1 MKLNQTKQRV
11 FHLAI
16 TLLFFA
22 AAAHGAPSPDPTARS
37 PEARLDGKNADSQAE
52 PRPNTSTASSS
63 TDRSAEAT
71 TPERAKIVDPEP
83 MSEEALLARYQG
95 WVSGLSDAARRRW
108 EVNDREGCVTLGG
121 SWRVIGS
128 SKGCLIHG
136 KQNGLWVTAS
146 EKERLEEHL
155 LDGEKSGPVRRLRE
169 EVLIESGH
177 LLRGEREGRWRLFHA
192 GGQPKEEI
200 DYQAGVRSGTYRRWF
215 ENCRRE
221 EVGRYQEGKKDGL
234 WRGWRERG
242 GRAYEGR
249 WVAGVREGRWRRF
262 HKNNKL
268 IEEGERRGDKRE
280 GPWHQWFASGQRW
293 RTVKY
298 IAGKLVDRDIERCI
312 ASKADW
318 EIDWERREE
327 GCRRFGSFSV
337 GVKRIYYPNGKILGR
352 EVYVMNQRTGLYQR
366 WHENGKELVTGQFE
380 AGVPVGLF
388 QYKGPNGEPWAQVL
402 IHKGSGLWRSWN
414 SDQQLI
420 EEGLYHHAQLGRWR
434 SWSDEGQL
442 TEERFYDRHG
452 NLDGPYQAWY
462 ANGQPRFK
470 GEFESGGPSGFW
482 RVFYSNG
489 QLESAGFYADGQRSG
504 QWSEYYWQSTLR
516 QRGNYSEGRR
526 SGEWAEF
533 YENGEA
539 KASGHYEGGR
549 REGPWRRA
557 LYRGLNWRKERYQ
570 HGKRIDDDEAACS
583 ALKGSWV
590 LDPKAREA
598 GCQVCRVESPG
609 EDEEISLL
617 RTGRWQ
623 WWHENGGLQR
633 EGRFRFGEAE
643 GLWRNYDLKGR
654 LLSRQRFHAGRA
666 EGEWEG
672 YYSSGG
678 LRFRGRFSRGE
689 EVGLWRSL
697 HPSGNVEAEGR
708 FEAGLRVGRWRWR
721 HGNGEIAQ
729 EGDFEAGRRS
739 GRWRSWDETG
749 HLQESGIYTEGGRDG
764 LWCWWRRGER
774 WRGALYDGGMQHPL
788 DSTAL
793 PSDAA
798 CDGND
803 ARALSEWLAA
813 QQRTQPTP
821 PRPGPRERGLIDGR
835 APEGTRPASTA
846 VEPSGRAANPAAGPS
861 LAEEPSP
868 ERRGSPE

>member
-1 MKLNQTKQRV
+1 
-11 FHLAI
+11 
-16 TLLFFA
+16 
-22 AAAHGAPSPDPTARS
+22 
-37 PEARLDGKNADSQAE
+37 
-52 PRPNTSTASSS
+52 
-63 TDRSAEAT
+63 
-71 TPERAKIVDPEP
+71 
-83 MSEEALLARYQG
+83 
-95 WVSGLSDAARRRW
+95 
-108 EVNDREGCVTLGG
+108 
-121 SWRVIGS
+121 
-128 SKGCLIHG
+128 
-136 KQNGLWVTAS
+136 
-146 EKERLEEHL
+146 
-155 LDGEKSGPVRRLRE
+155 
-169 EVLIESGH
+169 
-177 LLRGEREGRWRLFHA
+177 
-192 GGQPKEEI
+192 
-200 DYQAGVRSGTYRRWF
+200 
-215 ENCRRE
+215 
-221 EVGRYQEGKKDGL
+221 
-234 WRGWRERG
+234 
-242 GRAYEGR
+242 
-249 WVAGVREGRWRRF
+249 
-262 HKNNKL
+262 
-268 IEEGERRGDKRE
+268 
-280 GPWHQWFASGQRW
+280 
-293 RTVKY
+293 
-298 IAGKLVDRDIERCI
+298 
-312 ASKADW
+312 
-318 EIDWERREE
+318 
-327 GCRRFGSFSV
+327 
-337 GVKRIYYPNGKILGR
+337 
-352 EVYVMNQRTGLYQR
+352 
-366 WHENGKELVTGQFE
+366 
-380 AGVPVGLF
+380 
-388 QYKGPNGEPWAQVL
+388 
-402 IHKGSGLWRSWN
+402 
-414 SDQQLI
+414 
-420 EEGLYHHAQLGRWR
+420 
-434 SWSDEGQL
+434 
-442 TEERFYDRHG
+442 
-452 NLDGPYQAWY
+452 
-462 ANGQPRFK
+462 
-470 GEFESGGPSGFW
+470 
-482 RVFYSNG
+482 
-489 QLESAGFYADGQRSG
+489 
-504 QWSEYYWQSTLR
+504 
-516 QRGNYSEGRR
+516 
-526 SGEWAEF
+526 
-533 YENGEA
+533 
-539 KASGHYEGGR
+539 
-549 REGPWRRA
+549 
-557 LYRGLNWRKERYQ
+557 
-570 HGKRIDDDEAACS
+570 
-583 ALKGSWV
+583 
-590 LDPKAREA
+590 A

-617 RTGRWQ
+617 RTGRWR

-729 EGDFEAGRRS
+729 EGDFEAGLRVGRWRWRHEKGEVAQEGNFEAGRRS